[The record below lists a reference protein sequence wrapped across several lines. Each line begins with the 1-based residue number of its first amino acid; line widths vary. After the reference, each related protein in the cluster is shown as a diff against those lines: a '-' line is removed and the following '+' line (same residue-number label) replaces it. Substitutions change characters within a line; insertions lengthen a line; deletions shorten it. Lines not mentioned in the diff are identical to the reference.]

1 MQFSQDASQ
10 ICALLFSLLF
20 VYSGSDFFTSY
31 LSFHF
36 SEPLAVYP
44 AGISSGRRPEQRHGG
59 FSIDQRHGGFGID
72 QRHGGFGMDQR
83 HGGFGM
89 DQRHGGVGMDQ
100 RHGGVGMDQRH
111 GDVSMDQCGEG
122 LAQEPL
128 ALVEGKLEGLGV
140 STLVWPSS

>member
-59 FSIDQRHGGFGID
+59 FSIDQRHGGFG
-72 QRHGGFGMDQR
+72 
-83 HGGFGM
+83 
-89 DQRHGGVGMDQ
+89 
-100 RHGGVGMDQRH
+100 MDQRH

>member
-59 FSIDQRHGGFGID
+59 FSIDQRHGGFG
-72 QRHGGFGMDQR
+72 MDQR
-83 HGGFGM
+83 RGGF
-89 DQRHGGVGMDQ
+89 GMDQ

>member
-59 FSIDQRHGGFGID
+59 FSIDQRHGGFG
-72 QRHGGFGMDQR
+72 MDQR
-83 HGGFGM
+83 
-89 DQRHGGVGMDQ
+89 QGGVGMDQ

>member
-59 FSIDQRHGGFGID
+59 FSIDQRHGG
-72 QRHGGFGMDQR
+72 
-83 HGGFGM
+83 
-89 DQRHGGVGMDQ
+89 VGMDQ
-100 RHGGVGMDQRH
+100 RPGGVGMDQRH